1 MKSLAYNN
9 KAKFEYDIKDTI
21 DAGLVLDGAEVKSA
35 KSGNI
40 SLSGS
45 YVKVNSDGAL
55 LIGAHIGPYK
65 YAVQEGYEPTRTRKL
80 LLKQSEINQLLGKEK
95 GVTIVPME
103 IYIGPRGLVKA
114 KIGIGRG
121 RKKTDKREYLKKR
134 DTDREIRKTTDR

>member
-35 KSGNI
+35 KGGNI

-45 YVKVNSDGAL
+45 YVKVSEGGAL

-95 GVTIVPME
+95 GVTIIPME

-121 RKKTDKREYLKKR
+121 RKKADKREYLKKR
-134 DTDREIRKTTDR
+134 DTDREIRATRDR